1 MMQPSPKAHLARL
14 AIVLGCA
21 LAVFLI
27 LKQVLTPS
35 TWDFENWYRG
45 EAALTLNKSY
55 PVIYGGNASCV
66 ACHEDVSKEA
76 AEFKHQPLSC
86 ESCHGA
92 LADHVKDGEK
102 IGDAVMMT
110 ESNWQ
115 CLNCHEAR
123 VTKPEGFPQFD
134 QETIA
139 EHKEM
144 EAGMVCVACHAPH
157 DPTP

>member
-1 MMQPSPKAHLARL
+1 MTQPSPKAHLVRL
-14 AIVLGCA
+14 AIVIGGVL
-21 LAVFLI
+21 VIFLI

-35 TWDFENWYRG
+35 SWNYKDWYRG
-45 EAALTLNKSY
+45 DSLALNESY
-55 PVIYGGNASCV
+55 PVIYGGNDSCI
-66 ACHEDVSKEA
+66 ACHADINEEV
-76 AEFKHQPLSC
+76 AELKHRALSC

-92 LADHVKDGEK
+92 LADHAKDGEK
-102 IGDAVMMT
+102 TGDAVVFD

-123 VTKPEGFPQFD
+123 VSKPEGFPQFD
-134 QETIA
+134 KSSIT

-144 EAGMVCVACHAPH
+144 EADMVCISCHSAH